1 MDIKFYSLGAA
12 EEVTGSK
19 HLLEIDGKSYLID
32 CGSFQGSRA
41 EADKKNRNFG
51 ISADKIEAAILT
63 HGHLDHC
70 GLFPLLV
77 KNGYK
82 GNIYATPASRD
93 IASLIMM
100 DSANIQARD
109 AEYLRKQ
116 AAKKNEKFTWN
127 PLYEEKDAIQATSQM
142 LGVSYNRPIFI
153 DSDVKLEFFDAGH
166 ILGSA
171 MAFLTV
177 KKDGKEVKILASGD
191 LGRPGKP
198 IIRDPDRT
206 PAPDYIILESTYG
219 DRLHEK
225 TEDALGKLAE
235 ISKKMVKNRGK
246 IIIPSFAIE
255 RTQEL
260 VYYFHLLTDEG
271 EIPEIPIYVDSPMAT
286 NATTIF
292 QVHPECYD
300 DEIKD
305 AFIKHHKNPF
315 GFNSLHFTTGV
326 SESKALNDRQGPL
339 IIISADGM
347 CEAGRIQH
355 HLIHN
360 IANPNTTV
368 MVVGYMA
375 ENTLGRRILEKAEEV
390 KIHGMWLK
398 RRAAVEKINAF
409 SAHAD
414 YSEAIAWLKSLDTSH
429 LKKIFIVHGE
439 PKGQAIFKKHLE
451 DAGFRNAEIVKYGS
465 VYDILPD

>member
-1 MDIKFYSLGAA
+1 MFMDINFYSLGAA

-19 HLLEIDGKSYLID
+19 HILEIDGKSYLID

-41 EADKKNRNFG
+41 EADRKNRDFG
-51 ISADKIEAAILT
+51 ISADRIDSAILS

-77 KNGYK
+77 KRGYT

-100 DSANIQARD
+100 DSDNIQARD

-116 AAKKNEKFTWN
+116 AAKKGEKFSWD
-127 PLYEEKDAIQATSQM
+127 PLYTEKDAIQATGQM
-142 LGVSYNRPIFI
+142 IGVSYNRPVYI
-153 DSDVKLEFFDAGH
+153 DEHVKLEFYDAGH

-177 KKDGKEVKILASGD
+177 KKDGKEVRILATGD

-198 IIRDPDRT
+198 IIRDPDRPPT
-206 PAPDYIILESTYG
+206 PDYIILESTYG
-219 DRLHEK
+219 DRKHEK
-225 TEDALGKLAE
+225 TTDALDKLAE
-235 ISKKMVKNRGK
+235 IAKRTVKNRGK
-246 IIIPSFAIE
+246 ILIPSFAIE

-271 EIPEIPIYVDSPMAT
+271 IIPEVPIYVDSPMAT

-300 DEIKD
+300 EEIKE

-315 GFNSLHFTTGV
+315 GFNSLHFTTSV
-326 SESKALNDRQGPL
+326 LESKALNDHPGPL

-360 IANPNTTV
+360 IGDPNTTI
-368 MVVGYMA
+368 MIVGYMA
-375 ENTLGRRILEKAEEV
+375 ENTLGRRILEKDEEV

-414 YSEAIAWLKSLDTSH
+414 YSEAITWLNTLDTSR
-429 LKKIFIVHGE
+429 LKSIFLVYGE
-439 PKGQAIFKKHLE
+439 PKGQAAFRGHLMN
-451 DAGFRNAEIVKYGS
+451 AGFNDVEIMKYGK
-465 VYDILPD
+465 VYNMN

>member
-1 MDIKFYSLGAA
+1 MSIKFYSLGAA

-19 HLLEIDGKSYLID
+19 HVLEIDGKSYLID

-41 EADKKNRNFG
+41 EADKKNRDFG

-70 GLFPLLV
+70 GLFPLLT
-77 KNGYK
+77 KNGYR

-100 DSANIQARD
+100 DSANIQAKD
-109 AEYLRKQ
+109 AEYLRKE
-116 AAKKNEKFTWN
+116 AAKNGEKFTWT

-142 LGVSYNRPIFI
+142 MGVSYNRPVIV
-153 DSDVKLEFFDAGH
+153 DSDIKLEFYDAGH

-171 MAFLTV
+171 MAFITV
-177 KKDGKEVKILASGD
+177 TKDGKEVKILASGD
-191 LGRPGKP
+191 LGRKGKP
-198 IIRDPDRT
+198 IIRDPAI
-206 PAPDYIILESTYG
+206 PPAAPDYIILESTYG
-219 DRLHEK
+219 DRLHEN
-225 TEDALGKLAE
+225 TEDAMNKLADITRRIVKSRGKLL
-235 ISKKMVKNRGK
+235 
-246 IIIPSFAIE
+246 IPSFAIE

-260 VYYFHLLTDEG
+260 VYYFHLLTDEK
-271 EIPEIPIYVDSPMAT
+271 IVPEIPIFVDSPMAT

-292 QVHPECYD
+292 QVHPECYSE
-300 DEIKD
+300 EIKE

-315 GFNSLHFTTGV
+315 GFNSLHFTTSV
-326 SESKALNDRQGPL
+326 QESKDLNDTAGPL

-360 IANPNTTV
+360 ISNPNTIIMT
-368 MVVGYMA
+368 VGYMA
-375 ENTLGRRILEKAEEV
+375 EHTLGRRIRDKEEEV
-390 KIHGMWLK
+390 KIHGMKFK
-398 RRAAVEKINAF
+398 RRAAVEEINAF

-414 YSEAIAWLKSLDTSH
+414 YSEAIAWLKSIDTSR
-429 LKKIFIVHGE
+429 LKTIFMVHGE
-439 PKGQAIFKKHLE
+439 PKGQAAFKRHLA
-451 DAGFRNAEIVKYGS
+451 DAGFRDVEIVKYGG
-465 VYDILPD
+465 VYDLI

>member
-19 HLLEIDGKSYLID
+19 HVLEIGGKSYLID

-41 EADKKNRNFG
+41 EADRKNRDFG
-51 ISADKIEAAILT
+51 ISADRIEAAILT

-82 GNIYATPASRD
+82 GNIYTTPASRD

-100 DSANIQARD
+100 DSANIQSRD
-109 AEYLRKQ
+109 AEYLQKQ
-116 AAKKNEKFTWN
+116 AAKNGEKFNWD
-127 PLYEEKDAIQATSQM
+127 PLYVEKDAIQATSQM
-142 LGVSYNRPIFI
+142 LGVSYNRPQFI
-153 DSDVKLEFFDAGH
+153 DNDIKLEFYDAGH

-171 MAFLTV
+171 MAFLTI
-177 KKDGKEVKILASGD
+177 KKDGEEVRVLASGD
-191 LGRPGKP
+191 LGRAGKP
-198 IIRDPDRT
+198 IIRDPDRP

-235 ISKKMVKNRGK
+235 ITKRVVKNRGK
-246 IIIPSFAIE
+246 ILIPSFAIE

-271 EIPEIPIYVDSPMAT
+271 IIPEIPIYVDSPMAT

-300 DEIKD
+300 EEIKK
-305 AFIKHHKNPF
+305 AFITHHKNPF
-315 GFNSLHFTTGV
+315 GFNSLHFTTSV
-326 SESKALNDRQGPL
+326 LESKALNDLAGPL

-360 IANPNTTV
+360 IKDPNTTILI
-368 MVVGYMA
+368 VGYMA
-375 ENTLGRRILEKAEEV
+375 ENTLGRRILEKADEV

-398 RRAAVEKINAF
+398 RRAAVDKINAF

-414 YSEAIAWLKSLDTSH
+414 YGEAINWLKSLDTSR
-429 LKKIFIVHGE
+429 LKKIFLVHGE
-439 PKGQAIFKKHLE
+439 PKGQAVFMQHLAK
-451 DAGFRNAEIVKYGS
+451 AGFSSVETVKYGS
-465 VYDILPD
+465 VYNL

>member
-1 MDIKFYSLGAA
+1 MDMKFYSLGAA

-19 HLLEIDGKSYLID
+19 HLLEIDGKTYLID
-32 CGSFQGSRA
+32 CGAFQGSRA
-41 EADKKNRNFG
+41 EADRKNRDFG
-51 ISADKIEAAILT
+51 VSADKIDAAILT

-100 DSANIQARD
+100 DSANIQSRD

-116 AAKKNEKFTWN
+116 AAKKGEKFTWT
-127 PLYEEKDAIQATSQM
+127 PLFTEKEAIQATSQM
-142 LGVSYNRPIFI
+142 LGVSYYRPIFI

-166 ILGSA
+166 ILGSS
-171 MAFLTV
+171 MASITV
-177 KKDGKEVKILASGD
+177 KKNGKEVNILATGD
-191 LGRPGKP
+191 LGRKGKP
-198 IIRDPDRT
+198 IIRDPDIP
-206 PAPDYIILESTYG
+206 PAPDYVILESTYG
-219 DRLHEK
+219 DRLHEN
-225 TEDALGKLAE
+225 TTDAMNKLAE
-235 ISKKMVKNRGK
+235 MAKRIVKNRGK
-246 IIIPSFAIE
+246 LLIPSFAIE

-271 EIPEIPIYVDSPMAT
+271 IIPEIPIYVDSPMAT

-300 DEIKD
+300 DEIKE
-305 AFIKHHKNPF
+305 AFIKHQKNPF
-315 GFNSLHFTTGV
+315 GFNSLHFTTSV
-326 SESKALNDRQGPL
+326 FESKALNDRNGPL
-339 IIISADGM
+339 IIIAADGM

-360 IANPNTTV
+360 IGDPNTTI
-368 MVVGYMA
+368 MTVGYMA
-375 ENTLGRRILEKAEEV
+375 ENTLGRRIRDKEEEV

-398 RRAAVEKINAF
+398 RRAAVEEINAF

-414 YSEAIAWLKSLDTSH
+414 YSEAIAWLKALDTSR
-429 LKKIFIVHGE
+429 LKKIFMVHGE
-439 PKGQAIFKKHLE
+439 PKGQAVFKRHLE
-451 DAGFRNAEIVKYGS
+451 EAGFPNVEIVKHGG
-465 VYDILPD
+465 VYDMAD